1 MSYSTNNAY
10 SNNMY
15 GANAYSGTNNNGG
28 GGSSNYKKTLKI
40 VILGDSGVGKTSLMN
55 QYSTG
60 KFTGQYKATIGADF
74 LSKDNVVV
82 DDNFLQQRHLVCLQI
97 WDTAG
102 QERFQSLGVG
112 FYRGADACFLV
123 YDVTDPHSLDNLDHW
138 RKEFLEQVGGG
149 MQGLG
154 DASTQFPFVVV
165 GNKVDKSNDRLI
177 TREQAEEWCRTA
189 ASATIMGSQPLP
201 HFEAS
206 AKTSESVEDAF
217 QEASRRAIVYEEY
230 KQRSQPQLFV
240 PPPMVDP
247 INLRRQQQDNNNSN
261 PNCC

>member
-1 MSYSTNNAY
+1 MSYNYNNAQ
-10 SNNMY
+10 NNNSY
-15 GANAYSGTNNNGG
+15 TTNAYNNNSAYSGGN
-28 GGSSNYKKTLKI
+28 NYKKTLKI

-55 QYSTG
+55 RYSTG
-60 KFTGQYKATIGADF
+60 NFTGQYKATIGADF

-82 DDNFLQQRHLVCLQI
+82 NDNFLNQRHLVTLQI

-112 FYRGADACFLV
+112 FYRGADACLLV
-123 YDVTDPHSLDNLDHW
+123 YDVTDPHSLDSLDRW
-138 RKEFLEQVGGG
+138 RKEFLDQVGGG

-165 GNKVDKSNDRLI
+165 GNKVDKASDRLVP
-177 TREQAEEWCRTA
+177 REQADEWCRTA
-189 ASATIMGSQPLP
+189 AGATIMGSQPLP

-217 QEASRRAIVYEEY
+217 QEAARRAIGYEEY
-230 KQRSQPQLFV
+230 KKRSQPQLFV
-240 PPPMVDP
+240 PPQMGEP
-247 INLRRQQQDNNNSN
+247 INLRRRSQADDKSQQI
-261 PNCC
+261 CC

>member
-1 MSYSTNNAY
+1 MSYNYNNNYQNTNAY
-10 SNNMY
+10 NSNALY
-15 GANAYSGTNNNGG
+15 PTSGTSG
-28 GGSSNYKKTLKI
+28 YKKTLKI

-55 QYSTG
+55 RFSTG

-74 LSKDNVVV
+74 LSKDNVIVN
-82 DDNFLQQRHLVCLQI
+82 DNFLQQRHLVTLQI

-112 FYRGADACFLV
+112 FYRGADACLLV

-149 MQGLG
+149 IQGLG
-154 DASTQFPFVVV
+154 DASTQFPFVVI
-165 GNKVDKSNDRLI
+165 GNKTDKTDDRLV
-177 TREQAEEWCRTA
+177 TCERAEDWCRTA

-201 HFEAS
+201 HFECS

-217 QEASRRAIVYEEY
+217 QEAARRAIVYEEY
-230 KQRSQPQLFV
+230 KKRSQPQLFL
-240 PPPMVDP
+240 PPPMGANNEP
-247 INLRRQQQDNNNSN
+247 INLRGHHDQGNKKPDQ
-261 PNCC
+261 CC